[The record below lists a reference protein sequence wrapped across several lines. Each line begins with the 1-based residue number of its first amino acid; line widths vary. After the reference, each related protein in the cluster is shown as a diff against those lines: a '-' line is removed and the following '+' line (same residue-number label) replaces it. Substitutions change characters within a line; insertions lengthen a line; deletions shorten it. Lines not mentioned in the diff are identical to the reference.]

1 MACRLIAFGPVRRV
15 VPSINISRA
24 EKSISP
30 VWCWASVKK
39 EASMQPVP
47 SSTEMNTTR
56 LPERMGGVWVATRTP
71 ATSTRDWERSESR
84 SSAAVTPRAS
94 R

>member
-1 MACRLIAFGPVRRV
+1 MRRT
-15 VPSINISRA
+15 VPSISSSRA

-30 VWCWASVKK
+30 EACWASVKK
-39 EASMQPVP
+39 EASTQPVP
-47 SSTEMNTTR
+47 SSTERNTTR

-71 ATSTRDWERSESR
+71 ATSTRDWVRRDSR
-84 SSAAVTPRAS
+84 SFARVTPRAS